1 LKRGTEKVCRE
12 FLIEKRD
19 TLPCQFQKIGGQWG
33 AIPKH
38 EKGRNQYEIDIV
50 TLNEERKEIGF
61 FECKYK
67 TLKFKDAWDIL
78 AELKKKSRYVDWN
91 TGKRKEYFGLIAKK
105 VDEKEKLREKGYI
118 VFDFDDF

>member
-1 LKRGTEKVCRE
+1 MFENVCRE

-19 TLPCQFQKIGGQWG
+19 SLPFRIQKIGGLWG

-50 TLNEERKEIGF
+50 TLNEESKEIGF
-61 FECKYK
+61 FECKYSS
-67 TLKFKDAWDIL
+67 LKFKDALAII
-78 AELKKKSRYVDWN
+78 AELKNKSGYVDWN
-91 TGKRKEYFGLIAKK
+91 LNKRKEYFGVIAKK
-105 VDEKEKLREKGYI
+105 IEGKERLRKEGYI